1 MLPSSVTGRCDEG
14 SKPEEQSVPHKRSDP
29 RKVLL
34 LPVGG
39 DEHRG
44 EVAFSRFSRELDR
57 YGAYYAHPQMITTR
71 GGDPLIALASDELQ
85 RGARDDF

>member
-1 MLPSSVTGRCDEG
+1 M
-14 SKPEEQSVPHKRSDP
+14 
-29 RKVLL
+29 LL

-44 EVAFSRFSRELDR
+44 EVAFSRFSRELGR
-57 YGAYYAHPQMITTR
+57 YGAYYAHPQMTHPQMITTR